1 MRWNSCLTNLGFRS
15 LASPGITRGP
25 LNERSGSPW
34 DLGLLCMSVRVAYKL
49 TDNFSYNDLIM
60 KYLIKNIT
68 LKYKYK

>member
-34 DLGLLCMSVRVAYKL
+34 DLGL